1 MLFRSSNEFSDIAQY
16 IQNNISSKFN
26 LDDFTYNEVETFDE
40 SGDSLITFRYMVDD
54 FKSDFGF
61 NVIVIDGKVEE
72 IVKVGE
78 ELYDLDFDSSVA
90 NDSLETSLLTTYSN
104 ETNDFMVIKLFDSKN
119 KKFYCRVITTYVD
132 DNGGE
137 YCIGE
142 NIDL

>member
-1 MLFRSSNEFSDIAQY
+1 M
-16 IQNNISSKFN
+16 
-26 LDDFTYNEVETFDE
+26 
-40 SGDSLITFRYMVDD
+40 
-54 FKSDFGF
+54 
-61 NVIVIDGKVEE
+61 
-72 IVKVGE
+72 
-78 ELYDLDFDSSVA
+78 A